1 MPGLLS
7 CRDRTAAPREEK
19 ALLVYPHI
27 DPVAL
32 SLGPLKVHWYGLM
45 YLFGFAAGYGLGL
58 WRARRS
64 NGLWTD
70 EMLSDMVFYIALG
83 VILGGRL
90 GYVLFY
96 GFPRFMDDPLW
107 ALRVWEGGMSFHGGL
122 LGVLV
127 AMGIFARQYKKNWL
141 DIMDFVAPLI
151 PPGIFFG
158 RIGNFIG
165 GELWGRPVVDT
176 SYPLAM
182 IFPHVDMLPRHP
194 SQLYEAAL
202 EGLLLFVVLWWYS
215 SKPRPRMAVA
225 SLFLIGYGAA
235 RFIVEFFRQPDA
247 DKGFILFDWMTMGQ
261 ILTTPM
267 ILGGLILMLLAYRND
282 RLNKTNNGVRAS

>member
-1 MPGLLS
+1 M
-7 CRDRTAAPREEK
+7 
-19 ALLVYPHI
+19 LVYPQI
-27 DPVAL
+27 NPIAVQ
-32 SLGPLKVHWYGLM
+32 LGPLAVHWYGLM
-45 YLFGFAAGYGLGL
+45 YLFGFAAGYGLALLRTRKPG
-58 WRARRS
+58 S
-64 NGLWTD
+64 TWTAD
-70 EMLSDMVFYIALG
+70 MVSDMVFYVALG

-96 GFPRFMDDPLW
+96 GFPRFLNDPVW

-127 AMGIFARQYKKNWL
+127 AMAIFSWQYKKNWL
-141 DIMDFVAPLI
+141 DVMDFVAPLV

-165 GELWGRPVVDT
+165 GELWGRPVVNPD
-176 SYPLAM
+176 YPLAM
-182 IFPHVDMLPRHP
+182 VFPHVDMLPRHP

-202 EGLLLFVVLWWYS
+202 EGLLLFLVLWWFS
-215 SKPRPRMAVA
+215 SRPRPRMAVA
-225 SLFLIGYGAA
+225 SLFLIGYGLA
-235 RFIVEFFRQPDA
+235 RFTVEFFREPDA

-267 ILGGLILMLLAYRND
+267 ILGGLVLLLVAYRKQ
-282 RLNKTNNGVRAS
+282 LPGVRAP

>member
-1 MPGLLS
+1 M
-7 CRDRTAAPREEK
+7 
-19 ALLVYPHI
+19 LVYPHI
-27 DPVAL
+27 NPIAL
-32 SLGPLKVHWYGLM
+32 QVGPLAVHWYGLM
-45 YLFGFAAGYGLGL
+45 YLCGFGTAYGLAL
-58 WRARRS
+58 LRTRRS
-64 NGLWTD
+64 AGQWTPD
-70 EMLSDMVFYIALG
+70 MVSDMVFYAAMG

-96 GFPRFMDDPLW
+96 GFPRFLNDPLW

-122 LGVLV
+122 LGVLI
-127 AMGIFARQYKKNWL
+127 AMVIFAWQYKKNWW
-141 DIMDFVAPLI
+141 DVMDFVAPMV
-151 PPGIFFG
+151 PPGLFFG

-202 EGLLLFVVLWWYS
+202 EGLVLFIVLWWFS
-215 SKPRPRMAVA
+215 HRPRPRMAISA
-225 SLFLIGYGAA
+225 LFLMGYGLA
-235 RFIVEFFRQPDA
+235 RFTVEFFREPDA

-267 ILGGLILMLLAYRND
+267 IIGGLILMLLAYRNVLT
-282 RLNKTNNGVRAS
+282 RKAS

>member
-1 MPGLLS
+1 MPCLLP
-7 CRDRTAAPREEK
+7 CRGQTAAPREEK

-96 GFPRFMDDPLW
+96 GFPRFLDDPLW

-127 AMGIFARQYKKNWL
+127 AMGLFARQYQKNWL

-194 SQLYEAAL
+194 SQLYEAVL
-202 EGLLLFVVLWWYS
+202 EGLLLFVLLWWYS

-267 ILGGLILMLLAYRND
+267 ILGGLVLMLLAYRND

>member
-7 CRDRTAAPREEK
+7 CRDRIADPREEK

-96 GFPRFMDDPLW
+96 GFPRFLDDPLW

-141 DIMDFVAPLI
+141 DIMDFVAPLV

-165 GELWGRPVVDT
+165 GELWGRPVIDT

-225 SLFLIGYGAA
+225 ALFLIGYGLA
-235 RFIVEFFRQPDA
+235 RFTVEFFRQPDA

-282 RLNKTNNGVRAS
+282 RLGKTSGVRVS

>member
-1 MPGLLS
+1 M
-7 CRDRTAAPREEK
+7 
-19 ALLVYPHI
+19 LVYPQI

-32 SLGPLKVHWYGLM
+32 KLGPLSVHWYGLM
-45 YLFGFAAGYGLGL
+45 YLCGFGAGYALGL

-64 NGLWTD
+64 KGLWTD
-70 EMLSDMVFYIALG
+70 DMLSDMVFYIALG

-96 GFPRFMDDPLW
+96 GFPRFLNDPLW
-107 ALRVWEGGMSFHGGL
+107 AFRVWEGGMSFHGGL

-127 AMGIFARQYKKNWL
+127 AMGIFAHQYKKNWL
-141 DIMDFVAPLI
+141 DIMDFVAPLV

-165 GELWGRPVVDT
+165 GELWGRPVVNPD
-176 SYPLAM
+176 YPLAM
-182 IFPHVDMLPRHP
+182 IFPHVDMIPRHP

-202 EGLLLFVVLWWYS
+202 EGLLLFLLLWWYS

-225 SLFLIGYGAA
+225 SLFLIGYGFA
-235 RFIVEFFRQPDA
+235 RFIVEFFRMPDA

-261 ILTTPM
+261 ILTAPM
-267 ILGGLILMLLAYRND
+267 ILGGLLLMLLAYRNE
-282 RLNKTNNGVRAS
+282 RRNNPNGVPAP

>member
-1 MPGLLS
+1 M
-7 CRDRTAAPREEK
+7 
-19 ALLVYPHI
+19 LVYPQI

-45 YLFGFAAGYGLGL
+45 YLCAFACAYGLGL
-58 WRARRS
+58 WRIRR
-64 NGLWTD
+64 GRGPWT
-70 EMLSDMVFYIALG
+70 EAMLSDMVFYGALG

-96 GFPRFMDDPLW
+96 GFPRFLNDPLW

-127 AMGIFARQYKKNWL
+127 AMAFFARQYQKNWL
-141 DIMDFVAPLI
+141 DLMDFVAPLV
-151 PPGIFFG
+151 PTGLFFG

-165 GELWGRPVVDT
+165 GELWGRPVQDPG
-176 SYPLAM
+176 YPLAM

-194 SQLYEAAL
+194 SQLYEAVL

-215 SKPRPRMAVA
+215 AKPRPRMAV
-225 SLFLIGYGAA
+225 SGLFLFGYGMA
-235 RFIVEFFRQPDA
+235 RFVVEFFRMPDA
-247 DKGFILFDWMTMGQ
+247 DKGFVFFDWMTMGQ
-261 ILTTPM
+261 ILSSPM
-267 ILGGLILMLLAYRND
+267 ILGGLVLMLLAYRQA
-282 RLNKTNNGVRAS
+282 RLNKTGGLPA

>member
-1 MPGLLS
+1 M
-7 CRDRTAAPREEK
+7 
-19 ALLVYPHI
+19 LVYPQI

-32 SLGPLKVHWYGLM
+32 KLGPLSVHWYGLM
-45 YLFGFAAGYGLGL
+45 YLCGFGAGYALGL

-64 NGLWTD
+64 KGLWTD

-96 GFPRFMDDPLW
+96 GFPRFLNDPLW
-107 ALRVWEGGMSFHGGL
+107 AFRVWEGGMSFHGGL

-127 AMGIFARQYKKNWL
+127 AMGIFAHQYKKNWL
-141 DIMDFVAPLI
+141 DIMDFVAPLV

-165 GELWGRPVVDT
+165 GELWGRPVVNPD
-176 SYPLAM
+176 YPLAM
-182 IFPHVDMLPRHP
+182 IFPHVDMIPRHP

-202 EGLLLFVVLWWYS
+202 EGLLLFVLLWWYS

-225 SLFLIGYGAA
+225 SLFLIGYGFA
-235 RFIVEFFRQPDA
+235 RFIVEFFRMPDA

-267 ILGGLILMLLAYRND
+267 ILGGLFLMLLAYRNE
-282 RLNKTNNGVRAS
+282 RLNNSRGVQAS